1 MDYVLAPFT
10 VIVDTREQHGYSFT
24 GFRADAKHWQR
35 VGDPPAIV
43 KPPYIIPLDVAGL
56 KTGDYSLA
64 GYEDIIAI
72 ERKSKQD
79 AYSTFCHEH
88 DRFERELARLNALPG
103 WAGVVVEASLVSCLS
118 DPPPH
123 TKYAPK
129 SFYRQLR
136 AWQIRFRGVHWEF
149 CATRTEAERTVLR
162 WLERYWLDDRERVKQ
177 LAKEIA

>member
-10 VIVDTREQHGYSFT
+10 AIVDTREQHGFSFT
-24 GFRADAKHWQR
+24 GFTSDAKHWKR
-35 VGDPPAIV
+35 DDWGNVT
-43 KPPYIIPLDVAGL
+43 KPPYIIPVEVAGL
-56 KTGDYSLA
+56 KTGDYSLK
-64 GYEDIIAI
+64 GYEDIIAV

-79 AYSTFCHEH
+79 AFSTFCHEH
-88 DRFERELARLNALPG
+88 DRFERELHRLNALPG
-103 WAGVVVEASLVSCLS
+103 WAGVVVEASLASCLS
-118 DPPPH
+118 DPPQH

-162 WLERYWLDDRERVKQ
+162 WLERYFLDDRERAKQ
-177 LAKEIA
+177 LAKESA